1 MVSSLNHGI
10 FRSIFRLLGGP
21 RGGGVRGGGGGRKY
35 LKTDFVGLYNRF
47 LGGRG
52 GGGRGGGGRGK
63 FEYFLSLVLEFSF
76 VLRRR
81 WWWKENSC

>member
-1 MVSSLNHGI
+1 
-10 FRSIFRLLGGP
+10 LLGGP

-63 FEYFLSLVLEFSF
+63 FEYFLSSSRIFFCIKAAVVVEG
-76 VLRRR
+76 
-81 WWWKENSC
+81 K